1 MSLPRKHPK
10 ASMKERVSS
19 ERMLKVWWK
28 GVYIFLLLSVFF
40 YLFAWD
46 SVQKFWDEET
56 FYTER
61 KIPYD
66 ESQPPAV
73 SVMVHNLKGTG
84 GWKPD
89 KQQDGEYLRYF
100 GKFCNLSEEYWKVVQ
115 CIENQTYSVEDTFLA
130 LNNGKKSEARQ
141 EIR

>member
-1 MSLPRKHPK
+1 MR
-10 ASMKERVSS
+10 ERVSS
-19 ERMLKVWWK
+19 DRMLKVWWK

-61 KIPYD
+61 KVPYD

-73 SVMVHNLKGTG
+73 SVMVHYLKDWRLETSKTTG
-84 GWKPD
+84 
-89 KQQDGEYLRYF
+89 R
-100 GKFCNLSEEYWKVVQ
+100 
-115 CIENQTYSVEDTFLA
+115 
-130 LNNGKKSEARQ
+130 
-141 EIR
+141 